1 MASKLFGGMNLSDV
15 AKQVKEKGDPSPYAS
30 SPTRPKVPAAEL
42 ALTGRTSPSVER
54 ANILSVDPRRC
65 RPWRYHNRSSAWYTK
80 ERCQDLI
87 DSVVKDGQLEPALA
101 RRVTGEADFDF
112 ELIYGMRRRFAAEFT
127 HSKLKIRLTEADD
140 AKAAVLMHI
149 ENADRQDITA
159 MERALSFQQQLEA
172 KIFATQD
179 AMAEAFGI
187 SKGQVTKL
195 LKAAQLLKLPTLAQ
209 LFPDKSAVPVEAAY
223 QLSALMDRPGAKEV
237 VLKAGQNLLARGEG
251 AVGGRTPAAT
261 LKALAGSLDRSR
273 RVEPVKREYHVGP
286 ATRMVAVRN
295 AKGKVTLAFPKG
307 LRETDREGLLAA
319 IEKLLKDLG

>member
-1 MASKLFGGMNLSDV
+1 MASKLFGGVNLSDV
-15 AKQVKEKGDPSPYAS
+15 AKQVKEKADPSPYLN

-42 ALTGRTSPSVER
+42 ALTGRTSPLLER
-54 ANILSVDPRRC
+54 TNVLSVDPKRC
-65 RPWRYHNRSSAWYTK
+65 RPWKYHNRSNAWYTK

-87 DSVVKDGQLEPALA
+87 DSIVKDGQLEPALA
-101 RRVTGEADFDF
+101 RKLTDDPNFDF

-127 HSKLKIRLTEADD
+127 HTKLKVRLTEADD

-179 AMAEAFGI
+179 AMAEAFGV

-195 LKAAQLLKLPTLAQ
+195 LKAAQLMKQPTLAQ

-223 QLSALMDRPGAKEV
+223 QLTVLMERPGAKEV
-237 VLKAGQNLLARGEG
+237 VLKAGQNLLAKGEG
-251 AVGGRTPAAT
+251 GRSPAAT

-286 ATRMVAVRN
+286 STRMTAVRN

-307 LRETDREGLLAA
+307 LREADRAGLLAA